1 MKEHLTDALMQV
13 DRHFRFTLAVN
24 RSDLQ
29 KAFAL
34 RYRVYC
40 QEFGFE
46 REEDCPGGLE
56 TDSFDSSS
64 VHCLLEHRQSGEVAG
79 CVRMVLPLMNSSDSL
94 DVLPLERHCVESLS
108 HRQLH
113 PARLP
118 RQSICEISRL
128 AVSRVFRRRQ
138 GEGGSEL
145 GNIHG
150 LVPSDEVLRTAPVI
164 GLSLFL
170 AATAMVG
177 MAGRHHVFAM
187 MEPRLVRL
195 LSVSGFRFFRVGEF
209 VDYHGQRAA
218 YYTDQK
224 QVVLAMQEALRGLYN
239 SIQRQI
245 HSRFVQL
252 AADEKTAQRL
262 MLGQDDVDPR
272 GACCVHQ
279 AS

>member
-1 MKEHLTDALMQV
+1 MDVLTQV
-13 DRHFRFTLAVN
+13 DRHFRFTLALS

-34 RYRVYC
+34 RYQVYC
-40 QEFGFE
+40 QEFRFE
-46 REEDCPGGLE
+46 KEEDCCGGLE
-56 TDSFDSSS
+56 TDCFDSSS
-64 VHCLLEHRQSGEVAG
+64 VHCLLEHRGSGQVAG
-79 CVRMVLPLMNSSDSL
+79 CVRMVLPVMDSSGSL
-94 DVLPLERHCVESLS
+94 DALPLERHCVESLS
-108 HRQLH
+108 HRHLH

-138 GEGGSEL
+138 GEGRSEM

-150 LVPSDEVLRTAPVI
+150 LVPTDEMLRTAPVI

-218 YYTDQK
+218 YYTDQR
-224 QVVLAMQEALRGLYN
+224 QVVLEMQEALRGIYH
-239 SIQRQI
+239 SIQQQI
-245 HSRFVQL
+245 FPGFEQL
-252 AADEKTAQRL
+252 AADAATASRL
-262 MLGQDDVDPR
+262 MLEPVAVGS
-272 GACCVHQ
+272 
-279 AS
+279 ASMPFIRRSS